1 MPLDEKPMLAVLT
14 SHSAAKSALSKF
26 IGGALK
32 MNNNKTTKMV
42 LLALLIALNI
52 VLVRF
57 GAIYLGP
64 SLRVTF
70 GFIPI
75 VMMGILFGPI
85 SAAVG
90 AGIAD
95 FIGVILFPTGGAFFP
110 GFTLSAMVTGFIY
123 GKILYGHKL
132 SIKRIVI
139 SNLLVIM
146 IVQLL
151 MNSLWLTMLYDKAFF
166 VLISTKIIKSLAM
179 LPIESFMI
187 FLTYKYISPVFI
199 KYAEH

>member
-1 MPLDEKPMLAVLT
+1 M
-14 SHSAAKSALSKF
+14 H
-26 IGGALK
+26 
-32 MNNNKTTKMV
+32 NKTTRLV

-64 SLRVTF
+64 AIRVSF

-75 VMMGILFGPI
+75 VIMGILFGPMF
-85 SAAVG
+85 AACG

-95 FIGVILFPTGGAFFP
+95 FIGAIVFPTGGAYFP
-110 GFTLSAMVTGFIY
+110 GFTLSAILTGYIY
-123 GKILYGHKL
+123 GKMLYGKKL

-146 IVQLL
+146 FVQLF
-151 MNSLWLTMLYDKAFF
+151 MNSIWLSLILDKAFV
-166 VLISTKIIKSLAM
+166 VLVTSKVIKSLLM
-179 LPIESFMI
+179 LPIESLMI
-187 FLTYKYISPVFI
+187 FLTYKYISPVLL